1 MYASKVKCPHH
12 IYTFR
17 HKYSSVVNVA
27 VNTTTTLQCSAP
39 VLSSDVNIRRQRNW
53 KRRLEKCQYSSALFT
68 TQRRPY
74 MHTCSYNCS
83 ISPKINFKWISYE
96 NVCIL
101 SAFGYSQRKFK
112 LSKMRRSL
120 SQVPLKLFITEQV
133 IKINYMYDTLQAAV
147 LFNVWQLPP

>member
-1 MYASKVKCPHH
+1 MQRPRLV
-12 IYTFR
+12 FR
-17 HKYSSVVNVA
+17 CQYPTTEKLETSPRKMSTRPISVSCYVEDTA
-27 VNTTTTLQCSAP
+27 Q
-39 VLSSDVNIRRQRNW
+39 LSSQH
-53 KRRLEKCQYSSALFT
+53 SSARMCTHVLTTALF
-68 TQRRPY
+68 
-74 MHTCSYNCS
+74 HS
-83 ISPKINFKWISYE
+83 KINFKWISYE

-120 SQVPLKLFITEQV
+120 VSLKLFITEQV

>member
-17 HKYSSVVNVA
+17 REYSSVVNVA

-53 KRRLEKCQYSSALFT
+53 KRRLEKCQHVPF
-68 TQRRPY
+68 R
-74 MHTCSYNCS
+74 CS
-83 ISPKINFKWISYE
+83 ISPKTNFKWISYE

-120 SQVPLKLFITEQV
+120 YQVSLKLFITEQV